1 MRHAVCCTIEYG
13 SGRRR
18 SSRNAQL
25 NNRHVISISQSH
37 SPAAS
42 ILHHPEF
49 AYSDAD
55 KASPSVRNVPMKVLG
70 TLQNHAKMKIDAA
83 D

>member
-1 MRHAVCCTIEYG
+1 MRHVVCSTIKYG
-13 SGRRR
+13 CGGRH

-25 NNRHVISISQSH
+25 KNRHVISISQSH

-49 AYSDAD
+49 AYSDAHE
-55 KASPSVRNVPMKVLG
+55 ASPSVRNVPMKVLG
-70 TLQNHAKMKIDAA
+70 TLQNHAKMK
-83 D
+83 